1 MSPNTPVGRTVFVA
15 LFVTALVTAQLTAS
29 KVLAIGL
36 PVELPLVGAAL
47 FVPGGVLAYA
57 ATFFASDCYAELY
70 GRREAQLLVNVGF
83 VMNFVMLGLV
93 WFAIA
98 APVAPEAVT
107 NVPAGEFRAA
117 LGSSTS
123 IVAGS
128 MLAYLVSQNWDV
140 YVFHRIRRWTDGRH
154 LWLRNLGSTASSQ
167 LIDTVIFVAVGFALA
182 PALLDGA
189 PLPAV
194 GDLLPLVVGQY
205 VVKVLIAVGDTP
217 LVYVAVRYLRETE
230 FVAPRPTRG
239 D

>member
-1 MSPNTPVGRTVFVA
+1 MSRNTPVGRTVFVA
-15 LFVTALVTAQLTAS
+15 LFVTALVTAQVTAS
-29 KVLAIGL
+29 KVLAFGL
-36 PVELPLVGAAL
+36 PVELPMVGAAL

-93 WFAIA
+93 WFAIE
-98 APVAPEAVT
+98 APVAPVT
-107 NVPAGEFRAA
+107 NVPAGEFEAV

-128 MLAYLVSQNWDV
+128 LLAYLVSQNWDV
-140 YVFHRIRRWTDGRH
+140 YVFHRIRQWTDGRY
-154 LWLRNLGSTASSQ
+154 LWLRNVGSTASSQ
-167 LIDTVIFVAVGFALA
+167 LIDTVIFVAVAFAFA
-182 PALLDGA
+182 PALLQGA
-189 PLPAV
+189 PLPGV

-217 LVYVAVRYLRETE
+217 FVYAAVRYLRETE